1 MTFTQMYDTLD
12 TAVTNISNNI
22 LLMPLDFK
30 LSLAQNQTGKK
41 LKDLIEIYATL
52 ITQENKS

>member
-22 LLMPLDFK
+22 LLMPLGFK

-41 LKDLIEIYATL
+41 IKGLDRNLCYTNHPRE
-52 ITQENKS
+52 